1 MTARSVRDLLLAPQ
15 LAPEAVSV
23 LLRPYGF
30 RDPAGADR
38 NLQRS
43 AEDPRAREL
52 LAAMLPD
59 LLESAGRSAEPDQA
73 LNCLERFLR
82 ASLSPLEILATLRER
97 PRALELL
104 VLTLGA
110 SPFMAEILI
119 RNPTWFPWLAD
130 PQVLHARRETAEIE
144 ADLDRALDPL
154 QSEARRLD
162 MLRITK
168 RREILHVGVR
178 DLLRLASV
186 EETVGALSALAEAL
200 LQAAYAIA
208 EAGLRIE
215 HGLPPLGARA
225 ARAGSGFAVMGLGKL
240 GAGELNF
247 SSDVDLVY
255 LYATDRGRVARSAKA
270 PLWSDWARL
279 LSRRV
284 TAALG
289 DTTAEGSVYRVDLRL
304 RPEGGAG
311 AIASA
316 LPTFER
322 YYRSRGTSWERLAL
336 LRAWP
341 VAGDRPL
348 GQRMLERIRP
358 FVFSRPFGAG
368 EAHEILELKQRIDKK
383 MAARGQSERNVKLG
397 VGGIREVE
405 LVVQALQV
413 RHGRRRPRLRD
424 RSTLAALGGLREAGL
439 LPAAEADAL
448 AKSYLFLRDVEN
460 KLQMVADAQVHS
472 LPEREEEVRA
482 CALRLGYRDS
492 AGLGAGAALLA
503 DSRRHREATHRIFQE
518 VFERIVGSPK

>member
-1 MTARSVRDLLLAPQ
+1 V
-15 LAPEAVSV
+15 
-23 LLRPYGF
+23 
-30 RDPAGADR
+30 
-38 NLQRS
+38 
-43 AEDPRAREL
+43 
-52 LAAMLPD
+52 
-59 LLESAGRSAEPDQA
+59 
-73 LNCLERFLR
+73 
-82 ASLSPLEILATLRER
+82 
-97 PRALELL
+97 
-104 VLTLGA
+104 
-110 SPFMAEILI
+110 
-119 RNPTWFPWLAD
+119 
-130 PQVLHARRETAEIE
+130 
-144 ADLDRALDPL
+144 
-154 QSEARRLD
+154 
-162 MLRITK
+162 
-168 RREILHVGVR
+168 
-178 DLLRLASV
+178 
-186 EETVGALSALAEAL
+186 
-200 LQAAYAIA
+200 
-208 EAGLRIE
+208 
-215 HGLPPLGARA
+215 ARA
-225 ARAGSGFAVMGLGKL
+225 
-240 GAGELNF
+240 
-247 SSDVDLVY
+247 
-255 LYATDRGRVARSAKA
+255 AKA

-289 DTTAEGSVYRVDLRL
+289 DTTPEGSVYRVDLRL

-311 AIASA
+311 SIASA
-316 LPTFER
+316 LPSFER

-348 GQRMLERIRP
+348 GQRMLERLRP

-518 VFERIVGSPK
+518 VFERIVGSPQ